1 MDKFIKGGIK
11 MMNKK
16 GPFSILSQ
24 GEVCFEYKR
33 KIIIFSVIHKT
44 KMNKIFD
51 SFFNEYAKNEWQFK
65 MFQIWLKTFR
75 LVMKT
80 VKWNLQ
86 NKKVVLFTD
95 FEYYF
100 EIRFYLL
107 TSNSI
112 IYLNLAFLLK
122 LQIWMR
128 ENSCQSTNC
137 IVKSDFFNFFTS

>member
-51 SFFNEYAKNEWQFK
+51 SFFNEYAKNE
-65 MFQIWLKTFR
+65 
-75 LVMKT
+75 
-80 VKWNLQ
+80 
-86 NKKVVLFTD
+86 
-95 FEYYF
+95 
-100 EIRFYLL
+100 
-107 TSNSI
+107 
-112 IYLNLAFLLK
+112 
-122 LQIWMR
+122 
-128 ENSCQSTNC
+128 
-137 IVKSDFFNFFTS
+137 